1 MVGTVMGQRSRDEW
15 VIALTSQDWPASLVD
30 EDSS

>member
-1 MVGTVMGQRSRDEW
+1 MVGIVMGQRSRDEW
-15 VIALTSQDWPASLVD
+15 VIASDLQDWPASLVD